1 MCVHLPQVLLYE
13 ATTKAINE
21 KTKLWIKPEWV
32 IKKKAIKIFHLEYKS
47 KNTDI

>member
-13 ATTKAINE
+13 AITKAINE